1 MGFRANLATK
11 FGALSNARYRRY
23 WLGSL
28 ASVGAIQMATMA
40 QGWLIVD
47 GLGGSPL
54 ALGFLGAAT
63 AIPTILVGVFGGV
76 LADRVDRRKLIMSVS
91 AASALLLLLLAILD
105 STGTVRI
112 WHVVVIASVQGL
124 VMGFDGPVRSS
135 YFPLLIERK
144 QMMSAV
150 ALGTVMWQ
158 FSRLVTPII
167 GGFLIRYGGTGSVF
181 YVGVVG
187 WISMLLVMISLRI
200 SSPPPDKTRDVLG
213 DLADGVRFILSRRD
227 FILLIGLTYSTHF
240 FGMQYLT
247 LMPLFAK
254 RLGRESDGFG
264 VLLSFLGLGALAGTI
279 IMSRV
284 RKHPRVGYIM
294 LIGSLTFTAAVAA
307 FAYSSTFYLALVFLF
322 IGGMANTIF
331 FVVAMTVLQ
340 LRVPEKMR
348 GRVMGIYTITFSF
361 IPLGGMMGGL
371 LASIYDERFAVLVGV
386 LILAAIYV
394 VVGITQ
400 PIIRTLSG
408 ARLDEV

>member
-1 MGFRANLATK
+1 
-11 FGALSNARYRRY
+11 
-23 WLGSL
+23 
-28 ASVGAIQMATMA
+28 
-40 QGWLIVD
+40 
-47 GLGGSPL
+47 
-54 ALGFLGAAT
+54 
-63 AIPTILVGVFGGV
+63 
-76 LADRVDRRKLIMSVS
+76 
-91 AASALLLLLLAILD
+91 
-105 STGTVRI
+105 
-112 WHVVVIASVQGL
+112 
-124 VMGFDGPVRSS
+124 
-135 YFPLLIERK
+135 
-144 QMMSAV
+144 
-150 ALGTVMWQ
+150 
-158 FSRLVTPII
+158 
-167 GGFLIRYGGTGSVF
+167 
-181 YVGVVG
+181 
-187 WISMLLVMISLRI
+187 
-200 SSPPPDKTRDVLG
+200 
-213 DLADGVRFILSRRD
+213 
-227 FILLIGLTYSTHF
+227 
-240 FGMQYLT
+240 
-247 LMPLFAK
+247 
-254 RLGRESDGFG
+254 
-264 VLLSFLGLGALAGTI
+264 
-279 IMSRV
+279 MSRV